1 MMASSQSAESI
12 KNDLYSCGSVH
23 SSLICSR
30 MVARS
35 ALDQSSLANPY
46 LSADLSTSP
55 SSGLVK
61 DAQRVVFPLFGL
73 PTKTALSPRLTRSV
87 VMRPDSFVFSWLI
100 VPPRL
105 LDRYRYI
112 RRAFVT
118 SADVQIRV
126 TRQSL
131 VFAPLGPVLCERSDF
146 FGSLISVI
154 SFILLPE
161 NRVDYH
167 RSRQC
172 RLALS
177 ANM

>member
-1 MMASSQSAESI
+1 
-12 KNDLYSCGSVH
+12 
-23 SSLICSR
+23 
-30 MVARS
+30 MVAKS

-87 VMRPDSFVFSWLI
+87 VMSPDSFVFAWLI
-100 VPPRL
+100 VPPRSE

-112 RRAFVT
+112 RRAVVT

-126 TRQSL
+126 TRPSL

-146 FGSLISVI
+146 LGSLISVI
-154 SFILLPE
+154 SFILCPE

-172 RLALS
+172 RLA
-177 ANM
+177 